1 MCGVTVVCVLSQS
14 PGKLNMRPSLQL
26 SVACLKLQSWARP
39 SASQVGPRDPFSDRE
54 FEIPFFRSFGQFCDV
69 LRCNFGMD
77 GQELTGFL
85 DTPQPQSHPD
95 CELRQLSQF
104 AETLIATNAEC
115 SIVKLVSLRCNAVA
129 ASKQAVMVAP
139 RMSIKFLGTSS
150 MPNSTRNYSSLLF
163 KLDSHTIMVD
173 CGEGTQRQ
181 LRARYVGVDERLANL
196 KTILITHLHADHV
209 LGLVP
214 LLMSMM
220 GPSGVSAP
228 AESTTPRVEIY
239 GPPGLRSL
247 IRTTLSLCYSQ
258 LSGKYVVHEFVW
270 PSRDQMSDE
279 APHALTDQPAR
290 TIPDLPLHEGESSS
304 GRDLAMD
311 PRSSSW
317 PNFLSFKTSTQGPSV
332 RVSAAPISHRCPTL
346 AYVFEEDARA
356 QPLDPSVA
364 EALKRNGPA
373 LQEQRGIRH
382 PLSLLSTLTTKRRP
396 VHLPDGTVLHPPP
409 LNLPGRKVTVM
420 GDTSDGTG
428 GFTEAQLR
436 AGHGLPALAYGSDV
450 LVHESTNIALP
461 PHLNKNGKADS
472 LEEVAAKAQSRGHS
486 VPQVA
491 GRFAALVNAKR
502 LILNHFSTKCP
513 SPPHYLLDTSGTHAE
528 SSSAQVEC
536 QRAPQDRQL
545 GDPERKALIMKEFEV
560 QAHQAWQAADK
571 KGSRLETYSAFD
583 GFHFGVPARAEEDEG
598 ALSGEEGSNFARPW
612 EQEATAENG
621 NGLKR
626 KHNDHVSDATQEEN
640 TWDPSPFLMPSSSQN
655 KPRYAIVLLNS
666 PIDSRQIGHFRR
678 LWDSASLRLCADG
691 AANRLLDCFGAA
703 AFQHGDGPS
712 SVHLPN
718 AILGDLDSIRPDTQ
732 RFFESKGVAVHT
744 RPSQY
749 ATDLQKTIQEIEDQ
763 ESAEGDGKEYTLIIY
778 GGLAGRL
785 DQSVHTLHVLWQLA
799 PGTEDLGSVMDPD
812 NPNDRGNK
820 LKKRQRTFAIGD
832 GSVAWLLPKGK
843 HVLTMARKV
852 MGKTCGILPLGVGNS
867 GAKVSTK
874 GLEWNLEG
882 DSTTLGGFL
891 STSNHLHDKD
901 GVVQVEND
909 EPVYW
914 TVELRPD
921 EECSL

>member
-1 MCGVTVVCVLSQS
+1 
-14 PGKLNMRPSLQL
+14 
-26 SVACLKLQSWARP
+26 
-39 SASQVGPRDPFSDRE
+39 
-54 FEIPFFRSFGQFCDV
+54 
-69 LRCNFGMD
+69 
-77 GQELTGFL
+77 
-85 DTPQPQSHPD
+85 
-95 CELRQLSQF
+95 
-104 AETLIATNAEC
+104 
-115 SIVKLVSLRCNAVA
+115 
-129 ASKQAVMVAP
+129 
-139 RMSIKFLGTSS
+139 
-150 MPNSTRNYSSLLF
+150 
-163 KLDSHTIMVD
+163 MVD

-181 LRARYVGVDERLANL
+181 LRSRYVGVDERLANL

-220 GPSGVSAP
+220 GPSGVSPA
-228 AESTTPRVEIY
+228 AESSTPRVEIY
-239 GPPGLRSL
+239 GPPGLRAL

-270 PSRDQMSDE
+270 PSRDQMPQD
-279 APHALTDQPAR
+279 APHALKDQPER
-290 TIPDLPLHEGESSS
+290 TIPDLPLYEGESSS
-304 GRDLAMD
+304 GRNLDMD
-311 PRSSSW
+311 PRSFSW
-317 PNFLSFKTSTQGPSV
+317 PNFLSLKPSTQGPAV

-346 AYVFEEDARA
+346 AYVFEEEARA
-356 QPLDPSVA
+356 QSLDPSVA

-396 VHLPDGTVLHPPP
+396 IHLPDGTVLHPPP

-428 GFTEAQLR
+428 GFTETQLR

-472 LEEVAAKAQSRGHS
+472 FEEVAAKALSRGHS

-502 LILNHFSTKCP
+502 LILNHFSTKYP
-513 SPPHYLLDTSGTHAE
+513 SPPHYLLDTTGTHAE
-528 SSSAQVEC
+528 SSNAQSQGPSAP
-536 QRAPQDRQL
+536 RDRQL

-560 QAHQAWQAADK
+560 QAYQAWQQAPRT
-571 KGSRLETYSAFD
+571 GTQLETYSAFD
-583 GFHFGVPARAEEDEG
+583 GFHFEVPARPQEDEAAPTRDDG
-598 ALSGEEGSNFARPW
+598 NIFARPW
-612 EQEATAENG
+612 EQNFAAENG
-621 NGLKR
+621 NGHKR
-626 KHNDHVSDATQEEN
+626 KHNEQGPAADEGDSI
-640 TWDPSPFLMPSSSQN
+640 WDPSPFLLPSASHD
-655 KPRYAIVLLNS
+655 KPRYAMVLLNS
-666 PIDSRQIGHFRR
+666 PIDSRQVGHFRR

-691 AANRLLDCFGAA
+691 AANRLLDCFGGA
-703 AFQHGDGPS
+703 AFEQQNSPS

-732 RFFESKGVAVHT
+732 KFFESKGVAVHT

-749 ATDLQKTIQEIEDQ
+749 ATDLQKTIQEVEDQ
-763 ESAEGDGKEYTLIIY
+763 EAGAGDGREHTLIIF

-799 PGTEDLGSVMDPD
+799 PGTEHLGSVLDPD
-812 NPNDRGNK
+812 NPNDRGNQ
-820 LKKRQRTFAIGD
+820 LRKRQRTFAIGD

-843 HVLTMARKV
+843 HVLKMARQV
-852 MGKTCGILPLGVGNS
+852 LGKTCGILPLGVGNS
-867 GAKVSTK
+867 GAKVTTK

-901 GVVQVEND
+901 GVVQVETD